1 MIGNDV
7 VDLSLAKS
15 ESNWKREGYLDK
27 IFTDKEQ
34 KFILTNS
41 NPDKIIWNLWSRK
54 EAVYKI
60 IIQKGGKRGY
70 YPRKLEC
77 QNTDSE
83 NGIVVFENQIYHTKT
98 SVSEDYIYSEA
109 VENILDF
116 DKIIEIKKS
125 ESLNK
130 VNGIPYYTVDNQMF
144 SASKTHHGKY
154 EKAVYLNKIN
164 PKFF

>member
-1 MIGNDV
+1 ME
-7 VDLSLAKS
+7 LQ
-15 ESNWKREGYLDK
+15 
-27 IFTDKEQ
+27 F
-34 KFILTNS
+34 
-41 NPDKIIWNLWSRK
+41 
-54 EAVYKI
+54 
-60 IIQKGGKRGY
+60 
-70 YPRKLEC
+70 
-77 QNTDSE
+77 
-83 NGIVVFENQIYHTKT
+83 FENQIYHTKT

-144 SASKTHHGKY
+144 SASKTQHGKY
-154 EKAVYLNKIN
+154 EKAVYLNKVN